1 MLGAADHRN
10 VWPWSGGRDEPADC
24 LAALHGRSEV
34 EHAPVDV
41 SANRRRR
48 LVSRLGT
55 AADERKI
62 AAGGQEPSS
71 RASDAPGAG
80 DRGPP
85 DAGTE
90 DEAGGAEAPP
100 EHAADD

>member
-10 VWPWSGGRDEPADC
+10 VGPWSGGRDEPADC

-34 EHAPVDV
+34 ERAPVDV

-48 LVSRLGT
+48 LVSRLGS

-62 AAGGQEPSS
+62 GGAGQEPS
-71 RASDAPGAG
+71 RPASDAPGAG
-80 DRGPP
+80 DRGHL
-85 DAGTE
+85 AVGTA
-90 DEAGGAEAPP
+90 DEAGEAEPPP
-100 EHAADD
+100 EPAAG